1 MPTALIVEDEAMVLV
16 LAESVIQ
23 HAGYT
28 TLTASSVAEARGII
42 ESDAAIDIVFTDL
55 SLKEDEDGGIEI
67 GKFVLETR
75 PDIPVLYTSGRPF
88 TDGLSV
94 LFIENSSFLPKPY
107 TDDQVTAELAKLLDQ
122 QGHARER
129 KTSER

>member
-1 MPTALIVEDEAMVLV
+1 M
-16 LAESVIQ
+16 
-23 HAGYT
+23 
-28 TLTASSVAEARGII
+28 
-42 ESDAAIDIVFTDL
+42 FTDL

-75 PDIPVLYTSGRPF
+75 PHIPVLYTSGRPF